1 MPASNSL
8 SKKSSARRRQRW
20 RPGRPWLPKV
30 AALTARCCHRWPPAT
45 PPTLR
50 AKTPSAPFWSLCA
63 AAPGHAWARSRS
75 SGTSA
80 TAAGGWCCKGVWKFC
95 GLFVEVAR
103 QQRKRTMATRPLF
116 RCWPA
121 VSCLFRKFTIAWL
134 IVCSYFFL
142 ICTICIELWY

>member
-20 RPGRPWLPKV
+20 RPGRPWLPRV
-30 AALTARCCHRWPPAT
+30 AALTARCCPRWPPAT

-50 AKTPSAPFWSLCA
+50 AKIPSAPFWSLCR

-95 GLFVEVAR
+95 GLFVEVAIGNSVKGQWR
-103 QQRKRTMATRPLF
+103 RARFFGVGQRF
-116 RCWPA
+116 R
-121 VSCLFRKFTIAWL
+121 VCLENL
-134 IVCSYFFL
+134 Q
-142 ICTICIELWY
+142 